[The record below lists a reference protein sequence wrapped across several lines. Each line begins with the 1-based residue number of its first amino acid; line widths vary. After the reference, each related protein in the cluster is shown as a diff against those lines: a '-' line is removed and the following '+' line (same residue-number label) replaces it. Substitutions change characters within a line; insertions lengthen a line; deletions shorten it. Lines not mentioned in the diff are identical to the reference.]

1 MGRWN
6 AEKASIVKVR
16 EVKKEIGA
24 VKQDMEKAERDYDLN
39 KLAELKYG
47 RLPELQKQLKALE
60 DKNSSGDSLLKEE
73 VDEED
78 IAKVVSTWTGIPVQ
92 RLGTG
97 EREKLIHLEDTLHEH
112 VIGQDEAVKA
122 VSEAVIRARPA
133 SRIRTVPLARSSSSA
148 RRASARR
155 NWPRPWRRTSSG
167 MNGP

>member
-60 DKNSSGDSLLKEE
+60 DKT
-73 VDEED
+73 
-78 IAKVVSTWTGIPVQ
+78 AAGIPC
-92 RLGTG
+92 
-97 EREKLIHLEDTLHEH
+97 
-112 VIGQDEAVKA
+112 
-122 VSEAVIRARPA
+122 
-133 SRIRTVPLARSSSSA
+133 
-148 RRASARR
+148 
-155 NWPRPWRRTSSG
+155 
-167 MNGP
+167 